1 MHADSLFGPTDPGTA
16 TLSECLDAALTGPA
30 IVDDIAVLSRVTA
43 DRTEIEAYSG
53 SDFCGASP
61 TLENS
66 IHAQTAAAGFGA
78 KWIGDQ
84 CRRQQRA
91 FLVIKQVAQRNNTGL
106 NDRSILCGHECIVVA
121 ELFPQ

>member
-61 TLENS
+61 TLEHS
-66 IHAQTAAAGFGA
+66 IDPQTTVACFGS
-78 KWIGDQ
+78 KRIGDQ

-91 FLVIKQVAQRNNTGL
+91 FLVIKQVAQRNNTRF
-106 NDRSILCGHECIVVA
+106 NVCPILSGHECIIVA